1 MDLKQIKELM
11 TAMGRAGIKKLS
23 IKEKTGYELLLERH
37 DEQPQGHFYPPREDV
52 PQTRFSAPIHVAA
65 PVVTSRHHEESPI
78 KAKEDVKVEGKYVT
92 SPMVG
97 TFYATSS
104 PDDPPLVKV
113 GDSVDENT
121 VLCIIEAMKVMNEV
135 KAGVS
140 GKIAEVC
147 VENAHPVEF
156 ATKLFRIV

>member
-11 TAMGRAGIKKLS
+11 TAMGRAGIKKLN

-37 DEQPQGHFYPPREDV
+37 DEQPQERIYPVR
-52 PQTRFSAPIHVAA
+52 
-65 PVVTSRHHEESPI
+65 HEESQSPFVASLHTPAHRPAHEESLV
-78 KAKEDVKVEGKYVT
+78 KPKEAVKVEGKYVT

-97 TFYATSS
+97 TFYASSS

-113 GDSVDENT
+113 GDTVDENT

-135 KAGVS
+135 KAGMS